1 MQAEIES
8 VVLETN
14 SMKTA
19 EVGRYTEP
27 RLQIFQERTSDA
39 CMTLIVAPF
48 RKYGNE
54 PSPNT
59 STVAYRVGET
69 ESGKRA

>member
-1 MQAEIES
+1 LQAETES

-14 SMKTA
+14 SMKTTKS
-19 EVGRYTEP
+19 RYSEP
-27 RLQIFQERTSDA
+27 RLQIFQDGTSDA

-54 PSPNT
+54 PSPN
-59 STVAYRVGET
+59 
-69 ESGKRA
+69 